1 MKETKINVIKQF
13 KVKRNYIVY
22 LIEEKDSYEFYIQRK
37 NYAVIELL
45 FGLPKKQQS
54 LEEAI
59 EICKQNVDAYI
70 RVYNDTWR

>member
-22 LIEEKDSYEFYIQRK
+22 LIEEKDSYDFYMRCK

-59 EICKQNVDAYI
+59 KICKQNIDEYI
-70 RVYNDTWR
+70 RVYNDTWM

>member
-22 LIEEKDSYEFYIQRK
+22 LIEEKDSYDFYMRCK

-59 EICKQNVDAYI
+59 EICKQNIDEYI
-70 RVYNDTWR
+70 RVYNDTWM